1 MSVNPTSRKQQE
13 GFTLVEVLVTM
24 VIFVIGMLAVASLQ
38 MSAIGNNHGAYLRS
52 QAMWLAYDM
61 ADRMRAN
68 SEGVEGGDYDGGS
81 ASAVAACGQ
90 TGGCNP
96 SQMARNDLHEWQNLL
111 ANTLPNGEGVVCV
124 DSTPEDGSGSGSP
137 QCDGTGDYYA
147 AKIWWYEKSGE
158 ETQRFTLSFRP

>member
-1 MSVNPTSRKQQE
+1 MSVNPSSRKQQE

-61 ADRMRAN
+61 AERMRAN
-68 SEGVEGGDYDGGS
+68 PVAVDNNNYINGS
-81 ASAVAACGQ
+81 ASAIASCTQAS
-90 TGGCNP
+90 GCSP
-96 SQMARNDLHEWQNLL
+96 AQMAQNDLHEWQNLL
-111 ANTLPNGEGVVCV
+111 DNTLPNGEGVVCV